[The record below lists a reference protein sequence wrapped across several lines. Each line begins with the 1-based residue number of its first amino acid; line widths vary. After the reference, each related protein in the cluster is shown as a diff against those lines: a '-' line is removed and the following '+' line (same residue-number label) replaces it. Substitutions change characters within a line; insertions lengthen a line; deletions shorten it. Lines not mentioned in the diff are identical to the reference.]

1 MEYPRGARELSE
13 FVGASDGLMLFRQAA
28 GVVLLVLVATATAA
42 GDKDKDIKPLDLGSV
57 RAHEK
62 QVDVSIERQ
71 DAVTVTRSLCWS
83 I

>member
-1 MEYPRGARELSE
+1 M
-13 FVGASDGLMLFRQAA
+13 
-28 GVVLLVLVATATAA
+28 VLLVLVARAAAA